1 MTADAARERDNPFSS
16 RFVRPGAI
24 PYLFTAGTSASQL
37 VDKFCG
43 AGRRG
48 QLVGPHGA
56 GKSTLLALLMKEFA
70 ARGEV
75 VTHFELH
82 DGQRALNDP
91 IEIAPGSVIC
101 VDGYEQ
107 LSYWSRYALARRASR
122 EGCGLLIT
130 SHRVV
135 WFPAKLPVLA
145 EVRPS
150 VAVAVNLALSLLKQH
165 GGASNAGGIGPAE
178 IERIFFEVGGDL
190 RELFFR
196 LYDLYESQRS

>member
-1 MTADAARERDNPFSS
+1 MSDDAARERDNPFSS

-24 PYLFTAGTSASQL
+24 PYSFTAGTSAAQL
-37 VDKFCG
+37 VDKFFA

-48 QLVGPHGA
+48 QIVGPHGA

-82 DGQRALNDP
+82 DAERSLDEQ
-91 IEIAPGSVIC
+91 IELAPGSVIC

-107 LSYWSRYALARRASR
+107 LSYWSRYGLMRRASR
-122 EGCGLLIT
+122 EGCGLLLT
-130 SHRVV
+130 THRVV
-135 WFPAKLPVLA
+135 WFPTKPSVLA
-145 EVRPS
+145 VVRPN
-150 VAVAVNLALSLLKQH
+150 VETAVKLAMSLLARQ
-165 GGASNAGGIGPAE
+165 GGASNAGGIGATE
-178 IERIFFEVGGDL
+178 IERIFFEVGGDM

>member
-1 MTADAARERDNPFSS
+1 MSDDAARERDNPFSS

-24 PYLFTAGTSASQL
+24 PYLFSAGTSAAQL
-37 VDKFCG
+37 VDKFCA

-48 QLVGPHGA
+48 QIVGPHGA
-56 GKSTLLALLMKEFA
+56 GKSTLLALLMSELA

-82 DGQRALNDP
+82 DGERSLDEQ

-107 LSYWSRYALARRASR
+107 LSYWSRCGLARRGSR
-122 EGCGLLIT
+122 ESCGLLIT

-150 VAVAVNLALSLLKQH
+150 VEVAMKLALSLLAQH
-165 GGASNAGGIGPAE
+165 GGASNAGGIRPVE
-178 IERIFFEVGGDL
+178 IERIFFEVGGDM

>member
-1 MTADAARERDNPFSS
+1 MSDDAAHGRDNPFSS
-16 RFVRPGAI
+16 RFVRPGSI
-24 PYLFTAGTSASQL
+24 PYLFAAGSSAVQM
-37 VDKFCG
+37 VDKFFA

-48 QLVGPHGA
+48 QIVGPHGA
-56 GKSTLLALLMKEFA
+56 GKSTLLALLISELA

-82 DGQRALNDP
+82 DGERSLDEQ

-107 LSYWSRYALARRASR
+107 LSYWSRYGLMRRASR
-122 EGCGLLIT
+122 DGCGLLIT
-130 SHRVV
+130 THRAV

-150 VAVAVNLALSLLKQH
+150 VEVGVKLALSLLAQH
-165 GGASNAGGIGPAE
+165 GGASNAGGIGATE
-178 IERIFFEVGGDL
+178 IERIFFEVGGDM